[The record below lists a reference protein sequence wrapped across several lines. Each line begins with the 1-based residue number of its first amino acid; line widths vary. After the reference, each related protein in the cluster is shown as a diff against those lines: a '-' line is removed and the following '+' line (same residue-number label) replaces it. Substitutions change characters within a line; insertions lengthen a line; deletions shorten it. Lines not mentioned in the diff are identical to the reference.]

1 LFRGWEHDQHAT
13 TPTFCALTPPSAEDD
28 SAILRQ
34 DFEAA
39 NSVCAEARR
48 WPHSQASPSGRPP
61 GPHGRRDAGIVGR
74 MLARL
79 YFGVGQPVAVEIG
92 WKAFSAVSEKLQDAS
107 HSYVCMIRFLQELH
121 CNACKRP
128 RESARMSNIRS
139 QMAERR
145 CESFRCVAEFG
156 PLSGHNGLRRTVTA
170 RRNDGFTA

>member
-1 LFRGWEHDQHAT
+1 MFRGWERDQHAT
-13 TPTFCALTPPSAEDD
+13 VLAFRAVTPPSAEG
-28 SAILRQ
+28 
-34 DFEAA
+34 EAA
-39 NSVCAEARR
+39 IFRQNIEVAHSVRAEARR
-48 WPHSQASPSGRPP
+48 WRHSQASPSGRPP

-139 QMAERR
+139 QMVERR